1 MDNPE
6 KISEGIPNKNPSTM
20 KDKLFML
27 GAMLSAVL
35 LFSIFRY
42 IWPNHEA
49 NWLFTAL
56 KWAFLYL
63 SFYLFLSIFDKYK
76 FIKNVQLI
84 IWIPVALF
92 QTLSPIVASFG
103 AIFIAY
109 ILAAGAS
116 TIVLISLPI
125 FLFHCSFEYATMVY
139 IVLTATSIIMTTYGD
154 KIVQKWHAVQSEK
167 DKDYYHQLSL
177 RLLDQKK
184 SRYLMFGIYFILLIA
199 FNIASFNGTP
209 LFGDDKITTAI
220 LQSFA
225 TYIAF
230 DRLQT
235 NRSSITNQKDDE
247 SKGK

>member
-6 KISEGIPNKNPSTM
+6 KTTEGIPDKKPSAT
-20 KDKLFML
+20 KDKL
-27 GAMLSAVL
+27 SL
-35 LFSIFRY
+35 LVFILL
-42 IWPNHEA
+42 A
-49 NWLFTAL
+49 
-56 KWAFLYL
+56 AFL
-63 SFYLFLSIFDKYK
+63 LSIFQYIAPNNVNIGFVAVVKWVFLYFGLQIFLSLFDRYK
-76 FIKNVQLI
+76 FVRNIQLI
-84 IWIPVALF
+84 VLIPGALLEA
-92 QTLSPIVASFG
+92 LSPIVASFG

-109 ILAAGAS
+109 IFAAGAS
-116 TIVLISLPI
+116 TIVLISTRT
-125 FLFHCSFEYATMVY
+125 FLFHCSYQYATMVY
-139 IVLTATSIIMTTYGD
+139 IVLTATSIIMTTFGD

-184 SRYLMFGIYFILLIA
+184 SRYLMFGIYFILLIV

-235 NRSSITNQKDDE
+235 NWSSISNQKDDE